1 MMIMTRKDNDDLD
14 DDGGDEDIAI
24 FDDNIDKDNDYLVSD
39 DYLDI
44 DDYLDKDN
52 DYLDFDDHHSLL
64 GVGVLAASLKVAT
77 TAL

>member
-1 MMIMTRKDNDDLD
+1 MMILMMMVVTRILQFLTIILTK
-14 DDGGDEDIAI
+14 IM
-24 FDDNIDKDNDYLVSD
+24 KYLVSD

-44 DDYLDKDN
+44 DDY
-52 DYLDFDDHHSLL
+52 HSLL

>member
-24 FDDNIDKDNDYLVSD
+24 FDDNIDKDSEYLVSD

-44 DDYLDKDN
+44 DDY
-52 DYLDFDDHHSLL
+52 HSLL